1 VAREGGKSL
10 LGRTVELA
18 ALDRVLDA
26 ARSGSADTLVL
37 TGAPGIGKT
46 TLLDAAWLR
55 ATDFER
61 VRIAGREAESDL
73 AWSGLASFLLA
84 CRDWDSAALAALRE
98 VVDGARRSLVSV
110 GSALHALIVRRSER
124 APVLLAIDDA
134 QWLDPPSADA
144 IAFAVNRF
152 AADRIAVIVTQRPG
166 QAPRFARAVE
176 RAVDGLGR
184 DQARALVRSRWTLP
198 AEVVDR
204 CVDLTGGNPLALL
217 HVCDALSPDQRK
229 GREPIEAVATLPAR
243 LAAVFAAKL
252 AELPAATR
260 RALAVVAAGG
270 EIERLADVL
279 DAMDTT
285 PADLAAAEETG
296 IVSLDG
302 PPRLAHPLWSAAI
315 LDAVDPSTRRR
326 VHRVLAAHTADPDRA
341 ALHRAAGADRA
352 DEGVA
357 RDLDALATRLIAR
370 GLPAIAARAWTDA
383 ARLSE
388 SADARLTREVS
399 AARAFWDAGMPDA
412 ARAILERTIPE
423 LVDPRARA
431 GAVLLR
437 NQIRAFTEDARG
449 ASVALRAEADRV
461 RGCAPDL
468 EFPLLAAAAP
478 AALLAA
484 DVPLGLELSARAAA
498 AAGSDEVRSIGA
510 RALRGYAAVHLG
522 DGSDLEE
529 IRILEALGDVSAAA
543 IPDDQIEMVQLAG
556 YVLLLRERWGDAEHT
571 LRAVIAMA
579 ARRGLSSTG
588 AFAHATLAEL
598 DYRRGRWLDALT
610 GATVDIALSETI
622 EGGRATLGLA
632 VAAHVLAHLGDAEQC
647 SHRAAE
653 ALRSAE
659 ARGLASIAAFARAAL
674 GASALARG
682 DTARAVEELDA
693 VWAIR
698 QRGGVAEP
706 GVVWYHGDYVEALIA
721 ADRRKEA
728 AGVVREVGRIAEAT
742 GGRWAATV
750 ATRGRALLSRGS
762 ARDAIAAAVA
772 LDAPFE
778 IARTRLA
785 LVEHGCIDARSADLE
800 AALAT
805 FERLGARPW
814 AARARAASG
823 ATGESAASLAQQL
836 TDAELRVAMLVG
848 RGATNAAASEQLV
861 LSVRTVDA
869 HLRSIFRKLGL
880 KSRSELVLRVATET
894 GRR

>member
-1 VAREGGKSL
+1 VLVA
-10 LGRTVELA
+10 
-18 ALDRVLDA
+18 
-26 ARSGSADTLVL
+26 
-37 TGAPGIGKT
+37 
-46 TLLDAAWLR
+46 
-55 ATDFER
+55 
-61 VRIAGREAESDL
+61 
-73 AWSGLASFLLA
+73 
-84 CRDWDSAALAALRE
+84 
-98 VVDGARRSLVSV
+98 
-110 GSALHALIVRRSER
+110 
-124 APVLLAIDDA
+124 
-134 QWLDPPSADA
+134 
-144 IAFAVNRF
+144 
-152 AADRIAVIVTQRPG
+152 QRPG
-166 QAPRFARAVE
+166 SPVRFASADE
-176 RAVDGLGR
+176 RVVDGLG
-184 DQARALVRSRWTLP
+184 QESARALLRSRWSLP
-198 AEVVDR
+198 LAVMDR
-204 CVDLTGGNPLALL
+204 CIALTGGNPLALL
-217 HVCDALSPDQRK
+217 HVCDALSPDQRQ
-229 GREPIEAVATLPAR
+229 GRQAIDAVATLPAR

-252 AELPAATR
+252 AELPAATLR
-260 RALAVVAAGG
+260 GLAVIAAGG
-270 EIERLADVL
+270 ELERLGDVL
-279 DAMDTT
+279 ARVDAVRSE
-285 PADLAAAEETG
+285 LAAAEEAG
-296 IVSLDG
+296 IVTLDG
-302 PPRLAHPLWSAAI
+302 PPRLTHPLWSAAI
-315 LDAVDPSTRRR
+315 LDAAGPATRRR
-326 VHRVLAAHTADPDRA
+326 VHAALAESAGDADRA
-341 ALHRAAGADRA
+341 VLHRAAAADRA
-352 DEGVA
+352 DESVA
-357 RDLDALATRLIAR
+357 RDLDALATRLLAR
-370 GLPAIAARAWTDA
+370 GLPAIAARASTDA

-388 SADARLTREVS
+388 SADARLAREIA

-412 ARAILERTIPE
+412 ARAILERAIPE

-437 NQIRAFTEDARG
+437 NLIRAFTEDARG
-449 ASVALRAEADRV
+449 AAVALRAEADRV
-461 RGCAPDL
+461 RGCAADL
-468 EFPLLAAAAP
+468 EFPLLAAATP

-484 DVPLGLELSARAAA
+484 DVPLGLELAARAAA
-498 AAGSDEVRSIGA
+498 AAGDDEVRGIAA

-522 DGSDLEE
+522 DASDLEA
-529 IRILEALGDVSAAA
+529 IRIMEALGDVSAAA
-543 IPDDQIEMVQLAG
+543 IPDDQIDMVQLAG
-556 YVLLLRERWGDAEHT
+556 YVLLVRERWGDAEHT

-647 SHRAAE
+647 SIRATE

-682 DTARAVEELDA
+682 DTAGAARELDA

-721 ADRRKEA
+721 TDRRKEA
-728 AGVVREVGRIAEAT
+728 AGVVREVARIAEAT

-750 ATRGRALLSRGS
+750 ATRGRALLGRGA

-778 IARTRLA
+778 LARTRLA